1 MSYWNKILNGF
12 SFKSKGGSPDFTNP
26 NDRMLL
32 RMELLKKGWNEN
44 AVNEL
49 IYRLTEKKEE
59 VQKVPVTGDNAR
71 TKGGLQRYYFYD
83 KGDNVIRARTD
94 QYNQS
99 ERGGNLPY
107 ATPDQVDDDS
117 IGKEDDNDSDT
128 AQDSD
133 GKKLND
139 VDKDFYDRDIEPSEE
154 EYQRRIQE
162 GQVTNAGL
170 KDEEKR
176 ITRDSI
182 AKYFPPGVPKK
193 YIDTMVRL
201 LNSNG
206 NVNMTDVLDGS
217 GAGKM
222 PAQAAELFTMLAS
235 TMDKTQFAGLMSV
248 INDHHNNLQNPNER
262 LFDKD
267 WLESISGARQSI
279 RSMAGDD
286 EIEFG
291 AWDLK
296 DEVEAMGLDYN
307 KKGFSTDVYFRT
319 KSGKLIEVSLKKD
332 TKVMFAQPSVGGHIE
347 DKAFEALQKKSPK
360 LVEKARKNRK
370 RIEELKLKKKDK
382 TITKEEKQE
391 LEGLE
396 EYNDRI
402 RNVAMNELYGSDN
415 PANPVRAQNEQERS
429 TKRMGYSLTQDDV
442 SELENITDEEIDEM
456 SGTQGMPTAGMDT
469 ATLKGVRSLIS
480 SMQEAGYPVPPMTSK
495 QYNRFLKK
503 EGKEIMVPDKR
514 GNMVSLNKLLGT
526 DSKRYAKTLVM
537 MNKMLAR
544 KGNKKAQERID
555 AHLQIGK
562 DFEEAFL
569 RETLNRDTPAG
580 QAMYDATMD
589 MIAEKFPLKAMMEGE
604 EAMALGGLRSD
615 PEVLAEVFGI
625 NPETKKP
632 YTYDELSKKLKIK
645 DGRLVLEVEGQKPI
659 VVADFV
665 VRNKGKGYNALNSA
679 SFEMKL
685 PDDMKR
691 RLYCANK
698 KIAEKKGVSRD
709 DFRKRLSTVEIKN
722 QDKLKKTYGE
732 CE

>member
-1 MSYWNKILNGF
+1 MNYWDKILDGF
-12 SFKSKGGSPDFTNP
+12 DYISKGGAPDFSNP
-26 NDRMLL
+26 NDKMLL

-49 IYRLTEKKEE
+49 LYNLTEKKDE
-59 VQKVPVTGDNAR
+59 K
-71 TKGGLQRYYFYD
+71 
-83 KGDNVIRARTD
+83 
-94 QYNQS
+94 
-99 ERGGNLPY
+99 
-107 ATPDQVDDDS
+107 DDS
-117 IGKEDDNDSDT
+117 WWTKMTPQQQKDYIKKHPKSQKAMDAKKEKD
-128 AQDSD
+128 
-133 GKKLND
+133 KKDKKQKSSKPTKELND
-139 VDKDFYDRDIEPSEE
+139 VDKDFYDRDVEPNDE
-154 EYQRRIQE
+154 EYQRRVE
-162 GQVTNAGL
+162 AGQVTNAGL
-170 KDEEKR
+170 KDESKR
-176 ITRDSI
+176 ITRETI

-222 PAQAAELFTMLAS
+222 PAQAAELFTMMAA
-235 TMDKTQFAGLMSV
+235 TMNDEQFNGLMSV
-248 INDHHNNLQNPNER
+248 INDHHNNLQNPKER
-262 LFDKD
+262 LFDED
-267 WLESISGARQSI
+267 WLESIAGARASI
-279 RSMAGDD
+279 RDMAGDD

-332 TKVMFAQPSVGGHIE
+332 TKVMFAQPSAGGHVE
-347 DKAFEALQKKSPK
+347 DKAFESLSKKSPK
-360 LVEKARKNRK
+360 LVERARKNRK

-391 LEGLE
+391 LEKLTDF
-396 EYNDRI
+396 NDRI
-402 RNVAMNELYGSDN
+402 RKVAMNELYGEDN
-415 PANPVRAQNEQERS
+415 PANPVRAQKEQEKS
-429 TKRMGYSLTQDDV
+429 TDRMGRSITQDDV
-442 SELENITDEEIDEM
+442 DELEDITDEEIDKM

-469 ATLKGVRSLIS
+469 ATLKGVRQLVSE
-480 SMQEAGYPVPPMTSK
+480 MKKAGYNVPPI
-495 QYNRFLKK
+495 KK
-503 EGKEIMVPDKR
+503 KVYDNFMKNHGGDIMVPDKR
-514 GNMVSLNKLLGT
+514 GNNVSLKKLLGT
-526 DSKRYAKTLVM
+526 GQKYYAKTLVM

-544 KGNKKAQERID
+544 KGNKKAQERVD
-555 AHLQIGK
+555 SHLQIGK

-569 RETLNRDTPAG
+569 RETLNLDTPAG
-580 QAMYDATMD
+580 RAMYDSTMD

-604 EAMALGGLRSD
+604 EAMALGGLRCD
-615 PEVLAEVFGI
+615 PEVLGEVFGV
-625 NPETKKP
+625 NPETNKP

-645 DGRLVLEVEGQKPI
+645 DGRLVLEIDGQEPV

-698 KIAEKKGVSRD
+698 KLAEKKGVSRD
-709 DFRKRLSTVEIKN
+709 DFRKRLSEVEIKN

-732 CE
+732 CK

>member
-1 MSYWNKILNGF
+1 MNYWDKILDGF
-12 SFKSKGGSPDFTNP
+12 DYISKGGAPDFSNP
-26 NDRMLL
+26 NDKMLL

-49 IYRLTEKKEE
+49 LYNLTEKKDE
-59 VQKVPVTGDNAR
+59 K
-71 TKGGLQRYYFYD
+71 
-83 KGDNVIRARTD
+83 
-94 QYNQS
+94 
-99 ERGGNLPY
+99 
-107 ATPDQVDDDS
+107 DDS
-117 IGKEDDNDSDT
+117 WWTKMTPQQQKDYIKKHPKSQKAMDAKKEKD
-128 AQDSD
+128 
-133 GKKLND
+133 KKDKKQKSSKPTKELND
-139 VDKDFYDRDIEPSEE
+139 VDKDFYDRDVEPNDE
-154 EYQRRIQE
+154 EYQRRVE
-162 GQVTNAGL
+162 AGQVTNAGL
-170 KDEEKR
+170 KDESKR
-176 ITRDSI
+176 ITRETI

-222 PAQAAELFTMLAS
+222 PAQAAELFTMMAA
-235 TMDKTQFAGLMSV
+235 TMNDEQFNGLMSV
-248 INDHHNNLQNPNER
+248 INDHHNNLENPRER

-267 WLESISGARQSI
+267 WLESIAGARASI
-279 RSMAGDD
+279 RDMAGDD

-332 TKVMFAQPSVGGHIE
+332 TKVMFAQPSAGGHVE
-347 DKAFEALQKKSPK
+347 DKAFESLSKKSPK
-360 LVEKARKNRK
+360 LVERARKNRK

-391 LEGLE
+391 LEKLTDF
-396 EYNDRI
+396 NDRI
-402 RNVAMNELYGSDN
+402 RKVAMNELYGEDN
-415 PANPVRAQNEQERS
+415 PANPVRAQKEQEKS
-429 TKRMGYSLTQDDV
+429 TDRMGRSITQDDV
-442 SELENITDEEIDEM
+442 DELEDITDEEIDKM

-469 ATLKGVRSLIS
+469 ATLKGVRQLVSE
-480 SMQEAGYPVPPMTSK
+480 MKKAGYNVPPI
-495 QYNRFLKK
+495 KK
-503 EGKEIMVPDKR
+503 KVYDNFMKNHGGDIMVPDKR
-514 GNMVSLNKLLGT
+514 GNNVSLKKLLGT
-526 DSKRYAKTLVM
+526 GQKYYAKTLVM

-544 KGNKKAQERID
+544 KGNKKAQERVD
-555 AHLQIGK
+555 SHLQIGK

-569 RETLNRDTPAG
+569 RETLNLDTPAG
-580 QAMYDATMD
+580 RAMYDSTMD

-604 EAMALGGLRSD
+604 EAMALGGLRCD
-615 PEVLAEVFGI
+615 PEVLGEVFGV
-625 NPETKKP
+625 NPETNKP

-645 DGRLVLEVEGQKPI
+645 DGRLVLEIDGQEPV

-698 KIAEKKGVSRD
+698 KLAEKKGVSRD
-709 DFRKRLSTVEIKN
+709 DFRKRLSEVEIKN

-732 CE
+732 CK

>member
-1 MSYWNKILNGF
+1 MNYWEKILEGF
-12 SFKSKGGSPDFTNP
+12 SFQTKGGAPDFTNP

-117 IGKEDDNDSDT
+117 IGKEDDNDSDS

-154 EYQRRIQE
+154 DYQRRIQE
-162 GQVTNAGL
+162 GQVTNARL

-235 TMDKTQFAGLMSV
+235 TMNDEQFAGLMSV

-332 TKVMFAQPSVGGHIE
+332 TKVMFAQPSVGGHVE
-347 DKAFEALQKKSPK
+347 NKAFESLEKKSPK
-360 LVEKARKNRK
+360 LVARGRKNRK
-370 RIEELKLKKKDK
+370 RIDELSAKKKNK
-382 TITKEEKQE
+382 NITKEEKQE
-391 LEGLE
+391 LEELKE
-396 EYNDRI
+396 EQERI
-402 RNVAMNELYGSDN
+402 HEVAMNELYGKDN
-415 PANPVRAQNEQERS
+415 PANPFYAQRQQNKS
-429 TKRMGYSLTQDDV
+429 IDRMGRSVTQEDV
-442 SELENITDEEIDEM
+442 DELGSITDEEIDAM
-456 SGTQGMPTAGMDT
+456 SGTQDMPTAGMDT
-469 ATLKGVRSLIS
+469 ATLKGVRQLVSE
-480 SMQEAGYPVPPMTSK
+480 MKKAGYDVPPLTERVY
-495 QYNRFLKK
+495 QRFMKL
-503 EGKEIMVPDKR
+503 EGKDLMVPDKR

-526 DSKRYAKTLVM
+526 GSKYYAKTLVM
-537 MNKMLAR
+537 MNKMLAK
-544 KGNKKAQERID
+544 KGNKGAQERID

-615 PEVLAEVFGI
+615 PEVLAQVFGI

>member
-1 MSYWNKILNGF
+1 MNYWDKILDGF
-12 SFKSKGGSPDFTNP
+12 DYISKGGAPDFSNP
-26 NDRMLL
+26 NDKMLL

-49 IYRLTEKKEE
+49 LYNLTEKKDE
-59 VQKVPVTGDNAR
+59 K
-71 TKGGLQRYYFYD
+71 
-83 KGDNVIRARTD
+83 
-94 QYNQS
+94 
-99 ERGGNLPY
+99 
-107 ATPDQVDDDS
+107 DDS
-117 IGKEDDNDSDT
+117 WWTKMTPQQQKDYIKKHPKSQKAMDAKKKKDKKDKKQKSSKPTKE
-128 AQDSD
+128 
-133 GKKLND
+133 LND
-139 VDKDFYDRDIEPSEE
+139 VDKDFYDRDVEPSEE
-154 EYQRRIQE
+154 DYQKRVE
-162 GQVTNAGL
+162 AGQVTNASL
-170 KDEEKR
+170 KDESKR
-176 ITRDSI
+176 ITRETI

-222 PAQAAELFTMLAS
+222 PAQAAELFTMMAA
-235 TMDKTQFAGLMSV
+235 TMNDEQFNGLMSV
-248 INDHHNNLQNPNER
+248 INDHHNNLQNPKER
-262 LFDKD
+262 LFDED

-279 RSMAGDD
+279 RDMAGDD

-296 DEVEAMGLDYN
+296 DEVEAMGLDYS

-319 KSGKLIEVSLKKD
+319 KSGQLLEVSLKKD
-332 TKVMFAQPSVGGHIE
+332 TKVMFAQPSVGGHVE
-347 DKAFEALQKKSPK
+347 DKAFEVLEKKSPK
-360 LVEKARKNRK
+360 LVARGRKNRK
-370 RIEELKLKKKDK
+370 RIDELKAKKKNK
-382 TITKEEKQE
+382 NITKEEERE
-391 LEGLE
+391 LAEVIE
-396 EYNDRI
+396 EQNRI
-402 RNVAMNELYGSDN
+402 HEVAMNELYGKDN
-415 PANPVRAQNEQERS
+415 PANPFYAQRQQNKS
-429 TKRMGYSLTQDDV
+429 VDRMGRSITQEDV
-442 SELENITDEEIDEM
+442 DELGSITDEEIDAM

-469 ATLKGVRSLIS
+469 ATLKGVRQLVSE
-480 SMQEAGYPVPPMTSK
+480 MKKAGYDVPPLTERV
-495 QYNRFLKK
+495 YGRFMKL
-503 EGKEIMVPDKR
+503 EGKDIMVQDKR

-526 DSKRYAKTLVM
+526 DSKRYSKVLVM

-569 RETLNRDTPAG
+569 RETLNRDTPSG
-580 QAMYDATMD
+580 QAMYDSTMD

-604 EAMALGGLRSD
+604 EAMALGGLRCD
-615 PEVLAEVFGI
+615 PEILGEVFGV
-625 NPETKKP
+625 NPETNKP

-698 KIAEKKGVSRD
+698 KIAEKKGISRD

>member
-1 MSYWNKILNGF
+1 MNYWEKLLEGF
-12 SFKSKGGSPDFTNP
+12 SFKSKGGAPDFTNP

-32 RMELLKKGWNEN
+32 RMELLKKGWNKG

-49 IYRLTEKKEE
+49 LYRLTEQE
-59 VQKVPVTGDNAR
+59 VQKVPVTGDNAK

-107 ATPDQVDDDS
+107 ATSDQVDDDN
-117 IGKEDDNDSDT
+117 IGKEDDDSEDG
-128 AQDSD
+128 QDDD

-235 TMDKTQFAGLMSV
+235 TMNDEQFAGLMSV

-332 TKVMFAQPSVGGHIE
+332 TKVMFAQPSVGGHVE
-347 DKAFEALQKKSPK
+347 NKAFESLEKKSPK
-360 LVEKARKNRK
+360 LVARGRKNRK
-370 RIEELKLKKKDK
+370 RIDELSAKKKNK
-382 TITKEEKQE
+382 NITKEEKQE
-391 LEGLE
+391 LEGLKE
-396 EYNDRI
+396 EQERI
-402 RNVAMNELYGSDN
+402 HEVAMNELYGKDN
-415 PANPVRAQNEQERS
+415 PANPFYAQRQQNKS
-429 TKRMGYSLTQDDV
+429 IDRMGRSVTQEDV
-442 SELENITDEEIDEM
+442 DELGNITDEEIDAM
-456 SGTQGMPTAGMDT
+456 SGTQDMPTAGMDT
-469 ATLKGVRSLIS
+469 ATLKGVRQLVSE
-480 SMQEAGYPVPPMTSK
+480 MKKAGYDVPPLTERVY
-495 QYNRFLKK
+495 QRFMKL
-503 EGKEIMVPDKR
+503 EGKDLMVPDKR

-526 DSKRYAKTLVM
+526 GSKYYAKTLVM
-537 MNKMLAR
+537 MNKMLAK
-544 KGNKKAQERID
+544 KGNKGAQERID

-562 DFEEAFL
+562 DFEQAFL

-615 PEVLAEVFGI
+615 PEVLAQVFGI